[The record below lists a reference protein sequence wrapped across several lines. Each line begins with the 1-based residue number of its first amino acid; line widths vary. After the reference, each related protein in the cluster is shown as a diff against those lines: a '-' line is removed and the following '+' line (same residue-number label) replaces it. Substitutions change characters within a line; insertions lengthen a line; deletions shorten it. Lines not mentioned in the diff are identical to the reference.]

1 MSVRSLGQ
9 LTLDLVLKT
18 GNFMGPIERAARNVK
33 SRSQEIRTSLLTI
46 GKAITAVSSV
56 AAAGAVGLTAMTKVA
71 AENARQIRNMADV
84 SNASIEQ
91 FQRLAYGSKTVGVE
105 GEKLADILKD
115 VNDRIG
121 DFVQTGGGPMA
132 DFFENIAPKVGVT
145 ADEFQRLSGP
155 DALQLYYDSL
165 EAANLSQKDMT
176 FYLEAMASD
185 VTALIPLLKDGGA
198 GFADLADEADRVN
211 AVLSTLEV
219 ERLEAVGREFQQ
231 LEQQLTTETARA
243 VSQFDEMM
251 KSSLEGIS
259 YGINR
264 VAGGFNLFM
273 DDLRSEENKRSLEGI
288 TAELGRL
295 YDDKQ
300 RLEQSIDLFGTDA
313 PRSQDAIAA
322 LAELEE
328 RYDILI
334 ARQKELT
341 EASGDAIDVPPVL
354 ELDRVLNRQREEDE
368 EKARLA
374 AKRAEEAIEDQIAA
388 LELQAETLGMS
399 SEAAKV
405 FELTQEGATKKQLD
419 AARAALETIRAYRAS
434 EEAGEKQSAA
444 AKAASDERI
453 REAKDLERAYE
464 GLYDRLYPLQAEQRR
479 FREEMELLDLAA
491 QAGTIDNL
499 AEAQERLRD
508 SFRSSRSFEGE
519 VGMFSMGGEDQE
531 GYWDE
536 WLQGAENAFSD
547 FDKLSADVAEGFSGG
562 IGDALEGILFDLEDV
577 GDAGRAVFEGLARS
591 TVNALGQ
598 MAGQWLAYQAVQLA
612 VGKSTQAAGA
622 TALSANAQA
631 GVFQAGINAFSSTA
645 AIPIVGPAMAP
656 AAMAAAIGATQ
667 PLAASVSAAALAGMA
682 HDGIDSI
689 PETGTWLLEKGE
701 RVTTAD
707 TSAKLDATLA
717 RVESQ
722 MNRPGDSGGSG
733 SGGGAPIINVDAR
746 GSTDPAATERAVQR
760 AVREALNGVG
770 QDFATN
776 GRLRRQLGI

>member
-374 AKRAEEAIEDQIAA
+374 AERAAKAIEDQIAA

-405 FELTQEGATKKQLD
+405 FELTQEGATESQLE
-419 AARAALETIRAYRAS
+419 AARAALETIRAYQAS
-434 EEAGEKQSAA
+434 EKAGEEQSAA
-444 AKAASDERI
+444 AKAASLKRI
-453 REAKDLERAYE
+453 REAEELERAYE

-519 VGMFSMGGEDQE
+519 VGMFSMGGEDE
-531 GYWDE
+531 GGFWEE
-536 WLQGAENAFSD
+536 WLESASEAFTDFDQLAANTAENFQSGFGNAFESMI
-547 FDKLSADVAEGFSGG
+547 FDSENAR
-562 IGDALEGILFDLEDV
+562 DAV
-577 GDAGRAVFEGLARS
+577 GNLFEGMSR
-591 TVNALGQ
+591 TIVNSLGE
-598 MAGQWLAYQAVQLA
+598 MAAQWLAYEAIQLA
-612 VGKSTQAAGA
+612 VGKSAE
-622 TALSANAQA
+622 
-631 GVFQAGINAFSSTA
+631 
-645 AIPIVGPAMAP
+645 
-656 AAMAAAIGATQ
+656 AAAIGSAVATGSSIAAAYA
-667 PLAASVSAAALAGMA
+667 PAAAAASLASFGANAAPAMVGMTSTYALGKTLSLTGMA
-682 HDGIDSI
+682 HEGMDSI

-722 MNRPGDSGGSG
+722 MNRPGD
-733 SGGGAPIINVDAR
+733 
-746 GSTDPAATERAVQR
+746 
-760 AVREALNGVG
+760 
-770 QDFATN
+770 TN
-776 GRLRRQLGI
+776 GGDVSVHLHEDRNRAGQVQERTGDDGQRTIDVWVANIMADGKAHKALSTKYGLSTRANN